1 MKTNTI
7 KFLLFLL
14 PLGLF
19 SCIGDLDV
27 IQKSTINSENMWQNE
42 GDMKAAMYG
51 SFYSFRNAYKT
62 NLSYWGD
69 FRSGL
74 IGPGLGSF
82 NGTALVSNK
91 LTSSETKGT
100 SWELLYKS
108 INDCNMI
115 LKYVDEVTFQD
126 ENLRNQIKANAYF
139 LRAYMYFTIARVW
152 GDAPLMLEG
161 IESDQGDMMPARTDA
176 TLLYEQVKSDIEA
189 ALGTMPASVTD
200 RTIGSQTAINMLAAD
215 YYLWMYKCRN
225 AGKEA
230 LTKASEAVDNVLG
243 NKTYSLLPEYAKIFD
258 IKSKNSAEIIF
269 TMHFERDEAE
279 GGYPASYLIPDSKY
293 TDDKKY
299 RDANDVKTGSQDQ
312 WYSLSNT
319 IQTLINEV
327 SNDTRATTIFAVFTI
342 PETGNS
348 YSWINK
354 FTGEWTDN
362 TRYFT
367 SDIPIYRYAEALLFK
382 AEIENELNGDPL
394 FYLNQIAQ
402 RAYGKE
408 NYYPSTLTKEE
419 INETIFNERLK
430 EFAAEGKSWWDYI
443 RMGYVFT
450 KIPSLLGRQNET
462 NILLWPISSDCFE
475 NNPNIRQTIGYN

>member
-1 MKTNTI
+1 MT
-7 KFLLFLL
+7 
-14 PLGLF
+14 
-19 SCIGDLDV
+19 
-27 IQKSTINSENMWQNE
+27 
-42 GDMKAAMYG
+42 
-51 SFYSFRNAYKT
+51 R
-62 NLSYWGD
+62 
-69 FRSGL
+69 
-74 IGPGLGSF
+74 
-82 NGTALVSNK
+82 
-91 LTSSETKGT
+91 
-100 SWELLYKS
+100 
-108 INDCNMI
+108 
-115 LKYVDEVTFQD
+115 
-126 ENLRNQIKANAYF
+126 
-139 LRAYMYFTIARVW
+139 
-152 GDAPLMLEG
+152 
-161 IESDQGDMMPARTDA
+161 
-176 TLLYEQVKSDIEA
+176 
-189 ALGTMPASVTD
+189 
-200 RTIGSQTAINMLAAD
+200 
-215 YYLWMYKCRN
+215 
-225 AGKEA
+225 
-230 LTKASEAVDNVLG
+230 ASEAVDNVLG
-243 NKTYSLLPEYAKIFD
+243 NKTYSLLPDYSKIFD

-299 RDANDVKTGSQDQ
+299 RDANNVKTGSQDQ
-312 WYSLSNT
+312 WYSLSST
-319 IQTLINEV
+319 IQTLINEI
-327 SNDTRATTIFAVFTI
+327 SEDARTTTTFTVFTI

-382 AEIENELNGDPL
+382 AEIENELNGTPL

-419 INETIFNERLK
+419 INEAIFNERLK

>member
-27 IQKSTINSENMWQNE
+27 IQKSTINSENMWENE

-91 LTSSETKGT
+91 ITSSETKGT

-139 LRAYMYFTIARVW
+139 LRAYMYFTIVRVW

-161 IESDQGDMMPARTDA
+161 IESDEGDMMPSRVDA
-176 TLLYEQVKSDIEA
+176 TLLYEQVKNDIEA
-189 ALGTMPASVTD
+189 ALGVMPASVTD
-200 RTIGSQTAINMLAAD
+200 RTTGSQAAINMLATD

-225 AGKEA
+225 VGKDA
-230 LTKASEAVDNVLG
+230 LTRASEAVDNVLG
-243 NKTYSLLPEYAKIFD
+243 NKTYSLLPDYSKIFD

-299 RDANDVKTGSQDQ
+299 RDANNVKTGSQDQ
-312 WYSLSNT
+312 WYSLSST
-319 IQTLINEV
+319 IQTLINEI
-327 SNDTRATTIFAVFTI
+327 SEDARTTTTFTVFTI
-342 PETGNS
+342 PETGNC

-382 AEIENELNGDPL
+382 AEIENELNGTPL
-394 FYLNQIAQ
+394 SYLNQIAQ

-419 INETIFNERLK
+419 INEAIFNERLK